1 MSDAMDRSVDES
13 PAGLQSRR
21 RFEALCLP
29 FKADLYRFIFWL
41 CRNRAL
47 TEDVMQET
55 YLAAFRHLDGFAGRA
70 RFSSWLVRIVSSEI
84 VR

>member
-1 MSDAMDRSVDES
+1 MSNVIDRSVDES
-13 PAGLQSRR
+13 PAGLQSRQ

-55 YLAAFRHLDGFAGRA
+55 WLRA
-70 RFSSWLVRIVSSEI
+70 WR
-84 VR
+84 